1 MTPHA
6 DALPRYSEIE
16 ATLRTRIAR
25 MAPGDPLP
33 SDAQLCEE
41 FGVSRMT
48 ARAAVRALVDDG
60 LVERVTGRG
69 TFVSVSSREES
80 ETLAGELECATA
92 LWRLLAEVQQAT
104 SVRLAK
110 TLGMRTGEVDR
121 LLARMELL
129 GLVERGPRSSFRL
142 GLGLFRLGSAVLGRF
157 DVRQAA
163 LPVMERINER
173 TEQTINLCIRRDFDA
188 VCIERLD
195 GRWVRSMALQ
205 IGGSLPLHVGAAP
218 RALLAAE
225 PRSFWE
231 EYVRMP
237 DLETRTPRTPVTPA
251 AILAELEQIDA
262 TGYAVSDRDVV
273 PGIASL
279 GAPIHDHGG
288 HTCAAMSMGGL
299 RDQVLGDEL
308 EANVALIVSG
318 AAEISRAL
326 GAPGNDRT
334 G

>member
-6 DALPRYSEIE
+6 QALPRYSEIE
-16 ATLRTRIAR
+16 AALRMRIAR

-48 ARAAVRALVDDG
+48 ARAAVRKLVDDG
-60 LVERVTGRG
+60 LVERIAGRG
-69 TFVSVSSREES
+69 TFVSAPRDEGQ
-80 ETLAGELECATA
+80 AAPGELERATA
-92 LWRLLAEVQQAT
+92 LWRVLAEEQQAT
-104 SVRLAK
+104 PVRLARA
-110 TLGMRTGEVDR
+110 LGSRTDEVEQ
-121 LLARMELL
+121 LLGRMELL
-129 GLVERGPRSSFRL
+129 GLVERGPRNSFRL
-142 GLGLFRLGSAVLGRF
+142 GLGLFRLGSSVLGRF

-163 LPVMERINER
+163 LPVMERIHER
-173 TEQTINLCIRRDFDA
+173 TEQTINLCIRRDHDA

-195 GRWVRSMALQ
+195 GRWVQSMALR

-231 EYVRMP
+231 DYVRTAR
-237 DLETRTPRTPVTPA
+237 LEARTPRTPVMPA
-251 AILAELEQIDA
+251 AILAELEQVVA

-279 GAPIHDHGG
+279 GAAIRDHAGR
-288 HTCAAMSMGGL
+288 TCAALSMGGL
-299 RDQVLGDEL
+299 REQVLGDDL
-308 EANVALIVSG
+308 DANVELIVSG
-318 AAEISRAL
+318 TAEISSAL
-326 GAPGNDRT
+326 GAPGGARA